1 MSEIDEL
8 RKKMETITL
17 EMIKLLEARTDIA
30 EKIGKIKNDLGISVT
45 DESREVELREKI
57 IAECKTLKLDENI
70 GTRFLNFLLNEYEF
84 ENIHWDYHSCDLFI
98 IILWNSSWGLRIFS
112 V

>member
-45 DESREVELREKI
+45 DESREV
-57 IAECKTLKLDENI
+57 
-70 GTRFLNFLLNEYEF
+70 
-84 ENIHWDYHSCDLFI
+84 
-98 IILWNSSWGLRIFS
+98 
-112 V
+112 